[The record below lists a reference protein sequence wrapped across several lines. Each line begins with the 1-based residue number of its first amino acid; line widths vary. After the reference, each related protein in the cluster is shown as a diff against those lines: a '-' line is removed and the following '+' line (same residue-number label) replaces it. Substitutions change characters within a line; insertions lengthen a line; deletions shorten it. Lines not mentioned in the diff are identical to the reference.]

1 MPTLQMPR
9 PAKSAAFSLTA
20 QERRAKAKRDAASPI
35 FTNVAASAAL
45 VSSSPARIVL
55 LSGIKVK
62 PAPLSDNKK
71 LYYPG
76 RSAPDK
82 AIAPLSETLAGVC
95 LRLPA

>member
-35 FTNVAASAAL
+35 FTNAAAAGRA
-45 VSSSPARIVL
+45 SSPARIVL